1 MAGSVNKVILIGNL
15 GKDPEVKS
23 FENGGKIAN
32 FSLATTESWKDQQT
46 GERKSLTDWHNI
58 SIRKAG
64 LVGVAEQYLKKGM
77 SIYVEGRLRTREYT
91 TKEGEKRY
99 TTEVIVDEF
108 TMLGS
113 RQDGANAQPMAN
125 GAAVAPSPQGGDTMM
140 NDDDLPF

>member
-15 GKDPEVKS
+15 GKDPEVRS

-32 FSLATTESWKDQQT
+32 VSLATTESWKDQQT
-46 GERKSLTDWHNI
+46 GERKSLTEWHNL
-58 SIRKAG
+58 SIRKTG

-77 SIYVEGRLRTREYT
+77 SVYVEGRLRTREYT

-99 TTEVIVDEF
+99 TTEIIVDEF
-108 TMLGS
+108 TMLGA
-113 RQDGANAQPMAN
+113 RQEGGAPQPMAN
-125 GAAVAPSPQGGDTMM
+125 GAPMSSASQGADNTM